1 MANGWTPRTN
11 ASSVARG
18 VNRYMNRIV
27 ETSFFMMM
35 AAGAFFFSNNA
46 SAFWADRY
54 FDQMSYVFFVMT
66 MCGTW

>member
-1 MANGWTPRTN
+1 MY
-11 ASSVARG
+11 
-18 VNRYMNRIV
+18 RYMNRIV